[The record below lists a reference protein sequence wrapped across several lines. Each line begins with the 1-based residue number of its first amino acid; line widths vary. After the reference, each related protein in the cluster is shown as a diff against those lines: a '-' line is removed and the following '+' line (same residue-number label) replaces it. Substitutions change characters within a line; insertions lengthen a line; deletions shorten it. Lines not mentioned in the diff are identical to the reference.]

1 MSLADL
7 TRVHGNVLSNFTWKP
22 DLEVFGKIEHWDR
35 PVKID
40 GHLYG
45 DCDEFAIECW
55 YRLKELGYEPH
66 LAVCS
71 TVGSETKINHCVC
84 ICIVP
89 NDDPDSEDEWYVL
102 DNRER
107 RPVKLT
113 DTFYTAWARDNGNWQ
128 EPWTTFEI
136 EDK

>member
-22 DLEVFGKIEHWDR
+22 DLEVFGKIEHWDK
-35 PVKID
+35 PVKLN

-45 DCDEFAIECW
+45 DCDDFAIECW
-55 YRLKELGYEPH
+55 YRLKGLGYEPH

-71 TVGSETKINHCVC
+71 TVGHPTQINHCVC
-84 ICIVP
+84 LCG
-89 NDDPDSEDEWYVL
+89 EYYL

-113 DTFYTAWARDNGNWQ
+113 DTFYTSWSRDKGKWN
-128 EPWTTFEI
+128 EPWETFEVR
-136 EDK
+136 